1 MDIRS
6 LFSKNSPYLG
16 ITNPDFGKYR
26 KIRIAIV
33 FSLIGAVVF
42 FVFVIDDFLQPFYHD
57 LPIDSLSFMFFFLFP
72 LLLVHLKYPSLWIMF
87 ILLVLI
93 GLILR
98 LVYPSNDSNGAVYLW
113 FLAIPLISFLV
124 LGKKLGFIPSAIT
137 LAIII
142 IFLFTPDLVNYRF
155 IFPTRFK
162 FHILLGY
169 LTITFFS
176 WIYELD
182 RNNLEKN
189 LKNAGAI
196 MQKQKQE
203 LSQINRNLHIM
214 VEETHHRV
222 NNNLSMICN
231 LIYLYKQNDGTKEQV
246 LSELNDKILSIGNIH
261 RMLSVSNDF
270 SSIEMRPYLF
280 SLVEELSRSYADL
293 KPKITVVSDNLLLNA
308 VIAVRIGLIVTELI
322 INACKYGINPGG
334 EISVALDK
342 NNEQVHLAVENNG
355 RKIPGNIDIIKA
367 MTMGF
372 SIVRSTVEFLSGV
385 ITLNRKGN
393 TRIEIKFPAEFG
405 GRLKEGNHDL
415 S

>member
-6 LFSKNSPYLG
+6 LFAKNSPHLE

-26 KIRIAIV
+26 KIRIAMV
-33 FSLIGAVVF
+33 FSLIGAAVF

-57 LPIDSLSFMFFFLFP
+57 LPIDSLSFLFFLLFP
-72 LLLVHLKYPSLWIMF
+72 LLLVRLKYPSVWIMF

-98 LVYPSNDSNGAVYLW
+98 LVYPSNDSKGSVYIW

-124 LGKKLGFIPSAIT
+124 LGKKLGFIPSAVT
-137 LAIII
+137 LVIII

-155 IFPTRFK
+155 IFPVRFK
-162 FHILLGY
+162 FHILVGY

-182 RNNLEKN
+182 RNNLEKI
-189 LKNAGAI
+189 LKNAGRI

-203 LSQINRNLHIM
+203 LSQINKNLHIM

-231 LIYLYKQNDGTKEQV
+231 LIYLYKQNDGSKEQV

-261 RMLSVSNDF
+261 RMLSASNDF
-270 SSIEMRPYLF
+270 SSIKMRPYLI

-293 KPKITVVSDNLLLNA
+293 NPRIKVVSDNLLFNA

-322 INACKYGINPGG
+322 INACKYGINTGG
-334 EISVALDK
+334 EISVILNK
-342 NNEQVHLAVENNG
+342 NNGQIHLAVENNG
-355 RKIPGNIDIIKA
+355 RKIPVNIDINKA
-367 MTMGF
+367 VTMGF
-372 SIVRSTVEFLSGV
+372 SIVKSTAEFLSGT
-385 ITLNRKGN
+385 ITLRRKGN
-393 TRIEIKFPAEFG
+393 TRIEIKFPADFG
-405 GRLKEGNHDL
+405 GRQKEENHDL